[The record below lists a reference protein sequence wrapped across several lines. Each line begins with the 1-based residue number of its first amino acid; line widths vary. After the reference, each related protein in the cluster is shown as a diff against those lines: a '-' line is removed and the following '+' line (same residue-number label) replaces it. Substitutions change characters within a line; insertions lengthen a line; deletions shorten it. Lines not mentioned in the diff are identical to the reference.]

1 MNRRR
6 ILALAGL
13 GCGAAALA
21 GWRLWPEQGIANP
34 CLAALPPDLA
44 RHEIVAAAWTGLDP
58 TRVWDCHAHLVGTG
72 DGGSGIWTNPDM
84 ESLRAPLQYAQRLFF
99 LNAGCAHDAPGRVD
113 AALIERMHNLLD
125 GMRPGCKLVLL
136 AFDAHYDERGRRD
149 LARTSFITPNDY
161 AMDMARKHP
170 RYFEWAASI
179 HPYRN
184 DAVEELECC
193 ATTGARAVK
202 WLPAAQGMDPG
213 SPLCDRF
220 YAALARLDLP
230 LLVHAGEERAVH
242 GGDTQHY
249 GNPLHLRRPLEH
261 GVRVIVA
268 HCASLG
274 ADRDLD
280 AGENGPWVDSFDLF
294 ARLMDETRASGRLH
308 GDISAV
314 TQRNRAGPVLR
325 RLLERSD
332 WHPRLLNGS
341 DYPLPGVMPLFSVD
355 YMVELGLIDS
365 AEAPPLTQIRR
376 HNPLLFDFVLKRRL
390 RWQGQGFAAGIFET
404 RPFFEHSARSAK
416 TPT

>member
-6 ILALAGL
+6 FLALAGL

-21 GWRLWPEQGIANP
+21 AWRLWPEQGIANP

-44 RHEIVAAAWTGLDP
+44 RHEIVAAAWAGLDP
-58 TRVWDCHAHLVGTG
+58 AKVWDCHAHLVGTG

-113 AALIERMHNLLD
+113 EALIERMHNLLD

-149 LARTSFITPNDY
+149 LARTAFIAPNDY
-161 AMDMARKHP
+161 AMTMARRHP

-179 HPYRN
+179 HPYRA
-184 DAVEELECC
+184 DAVEELERC
-193 ATTGARAVK
+193 AGAGARAVK

-213 SPLCDRF
+213 SSLCDRF
-220 YAALARLDLP
+220 YTALARLDLP

-242 GGDTQHY
+242 GGDTQHL
-249 GNPLHLRRPLEH
+249 GNPLRLRRPLEH

-274 ADRDLD
+274 SDHDLD
-280 AGENGPWVDSFDLF
+280 AGENGPWLASFSLF
-294 ARLMDETRASGRLH
+294 ARLMDETRDSGRLY

-314 TQRNRAGPVLR
+314 TQRNRAGPVLLH
-325 RLLERSD
+325 LLERSD
-332 WHPRLLNGS
+332 WQPRLLNGS
-341 DYPLPGVMPLFSVD
+341 DYPLPGVMPLYSVD
-355 YMVELGLIDS
+355 YMVQLGLIDDAAAPVLS
-365 AEAPPLTQIRR
+365 AIRR

-390 RWQGQGFAAGIFET
+390 RWQGQGFAAGVFET
-404 RPFFEHSARSAK
+404 RPFFEQTARTGK